1 MTGPR
6 LLAPAVTFDASLEP
20 LAWGR
25 STYVVVRLPEALVAS
40 AEAVGTR
47 RLDGLVEDVA
57 VNLAITRA
65 DVLDVPFLW
74 AGAPLRRRLGAR
86 TGDAVRCVLAPVDP
100 DHVPVADDVRAALAA
115 AGVEAAFGGL
125 RPAERRR
132 RLVPVEDAA
141 RPDTRARRLADL
153 VAGLR

>member
-47 RLDGLVEDVA
+47 PSTA
-57 VNLAITRA
+57 
-65 DVLDVPFLW
+65 W
-74 AGAPLRRRLGAR
+74 SR
-86 TGDAVRCVLAPVDP
+86 TWR
-100 DHVPVADDVRAALAA
+100 
-115 AGVEAAFGGL
+115 
-125 RPAERRR
+125 
-132 RLVPVEDAA
+132 
-141 RPDTRARRLADL
+141 
-153 VAGLR
+153 